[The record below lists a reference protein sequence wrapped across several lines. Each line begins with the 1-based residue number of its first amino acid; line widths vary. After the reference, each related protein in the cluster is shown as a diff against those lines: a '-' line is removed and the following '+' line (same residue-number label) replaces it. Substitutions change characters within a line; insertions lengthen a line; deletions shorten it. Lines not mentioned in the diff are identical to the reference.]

1 MQGAI
6 NVINVSKCYYLRM
19 QSEEVGQMGVP
30 VDLVD
35 EVGDLTE
42 KASVHCVDTPNI
54 RHSAW
59 LHIDLFFIFYSSK

>member
-1 MQGAI
+1 
-6 NVINVSKCYYLRM
+6 M

-42 KASVHCVDTPNI
+42 KASVHCVDTPNT